1 MWNREPVGIWCM
13 TKGDQPSS
21 LWGKR
26 EVQEGG
32 GIFIYMAGSCWCI
45 AETNPILQSNY
56 PPIKKNFFKT
66 FA

>member
-26 EVQEGG
+26 EVQDGG

-45 AETNPILQSNY
+45 AETNPIL
-56 PPIKKNFFKT
+56 
-66 FA
+66 